1 MNRGKERGKS
11 QRQRAKLSEFSGLLE
26 KETQIANPK
35 HGKSEKKRTGARMAR
50 RIAAGKANLL
60 KFRRTDGTQRLTHGV
75 KALIASGGA
84 VIPPVPGGEAICA
97 EVDALISEAIA
108 DLGGESE
115 LTAQRKVVLES
126 ERLALLVLKLAGAYL
141 VREGLMN
148 RKTGRPHAV
157 LNIAATY
164 ANSARLSALALGLE
178 RRAKKVGP
186 SSLTEYLE
194 QKARESEAKPET
206 AAETEAVEVP
216 EPEQ

>member
-1 MNRGKERGKS
+1 M
-11 QRQRAKLSEFSGLLE
+11 E

-35 HGKSEKKRTGARMAR
+35 HGKSAKKCAGARMAR

-75 KALIASGGA
+75 KALIRSGGRQMPA
-84 VIPPVPGGEAICA
+84 VLGADVIRA
-97 EVDALISEAIA
+97 EVDGLIAEAIA

-148 RKTGRPHAV
+148 RRTGRPHAV

-178 RRAKKVGP
+178 RRARKVGP
-186 SSLTEYLE
+186 QNLE
-194 QKARESEAKPET
+194 EHLAQIAEKESQNET
-206 AAETEAVEVP
+206 
-216 EPEQ
+216 QL